1 LDSPFKPDR
10 EGAERRFYFACNHD
24 HAKPVPTPTSSRSR
38 ARMIKH
44 TDKPIDGSSA
54 NVLNINTWLLS
65 RAPKAPGRGS
75 KKASR
80 AARTTPIKWT
90 GDSGNPQTK

>member
-1 LDSPFKPDR
+1 MSLDSPFKPDH

-65 RAPKAPGRGS
+65 RAPKRPRQGQQESQPGRQND
-75 KKASR
+75 A
-80 AARTTPIKWT
+80 
-90 GDSGNPQTK
+90 D

>member
-1 LDSPFKPDR
+1 LIRPLNRIVK
-10 EGAERRFYFACNHD
+10 ERDGVFYFACNHD

-44 TDKPIDGSSA
+44 TVKPIDGSSA

-65 RAPKAPGRGS
+65 RAPSPRQGQQESQPGRQND
-75 KKASR
+75 A
-80 AARTTPIKWT
+80 
-90 GDSGNPQTK
+90 D